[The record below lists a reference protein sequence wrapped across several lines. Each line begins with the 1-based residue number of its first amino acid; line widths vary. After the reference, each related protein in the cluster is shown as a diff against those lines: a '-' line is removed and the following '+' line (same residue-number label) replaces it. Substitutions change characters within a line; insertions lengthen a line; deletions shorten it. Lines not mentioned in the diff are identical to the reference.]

1 MAATVAVTGEAAA
14 MAVAEGTGEAGT
26 VAAMA
31 AAGTVVVVGTEAGHS
46 GDTGVG
52 AIVLGA
58 IVLTTIRGPSPSDSA
73 HGLGGRV
80 TITIPGGLTI
90 IRVTTT
96 ETLVTRTTIPTTTVP
111 GTSTDLVS
119 ARRLDGQLLAVTPAP
134 ARSLV
139 TDGGTISTSVISVGP
154 LTRN

>member
-1 MAATVAVTGEAAA
+1 

-31 AAGTVVVVGTEAGHS
+31 AGGTVVVVGTEAAGTEADH
-46 GDTGVG
+46 TG

-58 IVLTTIRGPSPSDSA
+58 IVLITIRGPSPSDSA
-73 HGLGGRV
+73 HGLDGRV

-111 GTSTDLVS
+111 VPSTDL
-119 ARRLDGQLLAVTPAP
+119 
-134 ARSLV
+134 
-139 TDGGTISTSVISVGP
+139 
-154 LTRN
+154 